1 MKLTC
6 TQMDILISFYLEDEL
21 SAALK
26 RQVEEHLKACPVCHA
41 KYDIIETMLED
52 LKCSL
57 EMNEPL
63 PANIED
69 FKPRTSSEQYKIF
82 KTNLSAY
89 IDNELTNSEN
99 IKIKKFA
106 INNKAARKEL
116 EDSYN
121 IKKLM
126 SDSFKK
132 AKENAKCDFT
142 RSTLRKLELDE
153 EASLNFHPAIRFL
166 IAFTISILVLGT
178 IVLVS
183 LSV

>member
-1 MKLTC
+1 MELTC
-6 TQMDILISFYLEDEL
+6 AQMNILISFYLEDEL
-21 SAALK
+21 STALK
-26 RQVEEHLKACPVCHA
+26 KQVEEHLRNCPVCHA

-57 EMNEPL
+57 ELNEAQ
-63 PANIED
+63 PANVEN
-69 FKPRTSSEQYKIF
+69 FTNSTASEQYKIF

-89 IDNELTNSEN
+89 IDNELPNNEN

-121 IKKLM
+121 MKKLM

-142 RSTLRKLELDE
+142 RSTLRKLEPDE

-166 IAFTISILVLGT
+166 IAFTISVLILST